1 VGFGMDGLLR
11 LGRGF
16 SGGNC
21 LRAAFVVGLVGFVR
35 GGCRGIEADFSIFSL
50 GFMWELV
57 GRGSEAGAHFAL

>member
-1 VGFGMDGLLR
+1 MVAA
-11 LGRGF
+11 LGERFF

-35 GGCRGIEADFSIFSL
+35 GGSMGIEADFSFFL

-57 GRGSEAGAHFAL
+57 GRGGETGAHFAL